1 MIFRQPVTLLADKSV
16 MFSSNYL
23 LVHLLVQ
30 KQIMTKNKLI
40 SNILERGRGGRGG
53 GREGD
58 TYSVTT

>member
-1 MIFRQPVTLLADKSV
+1 MILRQPVTLLADKSV

-40 SNILERGRGGRGG
+40 SNILERGRGE
-53 GREGD
+53 REILIL
-58 TYSVTT
+58 